1 MNNQGDGEKK
11 FQTLFGYQLYLQS
24 VKKLA
29 RE

>member
-24 VKKLA
+24 VKNLA